1 MVVDASVAVKWLL
14 EEENSDRAAR
24 LAHGWSR
31 EGVTVVAPYLLPA
44 EVCNALHRRV
54 TARFLSGQQAVLLFE
69 TLTSARISLAEP
81 PRLHTRALELADH
94 LRLPAVYDSHY
105 LALAEIIDC
114 EMWTADERFY
124 RAAAARFPR
133 VHWIGES

>member
-14 EEENSDRAAR
+14 EEENSDRAVR

-31 EGVTVVAPYLLPA
+31 EGTTAVAPYLLSA

-54 TARFLSGQQAVLLFE
+54 TEGSLSGQQAITLFE
-69 TLTSARISLAEP
+69 TLTLARISLVEP
-81 PRLHTRALELADH
+81 PRLHTRAMELADN
-94 LRLPAVYDSHY
+94 LRQRAVYDSHY
-105 LALAEIIDC
+105 LALAELLDC

-124 RAAAARFPR
+124 RAAVARFPR
-133 VHWIGES
+133 VRWIGEG